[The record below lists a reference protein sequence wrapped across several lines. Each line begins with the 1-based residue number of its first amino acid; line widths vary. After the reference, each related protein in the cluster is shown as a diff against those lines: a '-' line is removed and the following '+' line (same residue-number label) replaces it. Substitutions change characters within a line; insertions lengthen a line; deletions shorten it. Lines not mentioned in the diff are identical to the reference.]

1 MATSMWIERHEVGQA
16 ALSRALDGFAE
27 RMAGDVHM
35 MQHDELPAYGWEMI
49 AESFL
54 DYLGARSTVHADL
67 TDKDARVA
75 CESAATAGVGALALR
90 AGRAGHPH
98 VFIDYTG
105 TGIVYDGSR
114 PPENPDGVAAHVW
127 LDAFF
132 PAFVANASDAFGELF
147 VASAVPLADRES
159 EPDVALVHALMVF
172 VYGIG
177 DDGTDSDAARSARID
192 EIAAAVA
199 DGKDW
204 PSCRAALT
212 TLQAL
217 AAGDRAAFTRALA
230 AQLERH
236 AAAGTPERNPAP
248 RTLLPMDAI
257 ALAAMAVRWQE
268 WPLEVESRYLPI
280 GPVSGFRPPEPRV
293 LAYGRKKHP
302 DAVAALAAG
311 PLVIERPEHPYAR
324 NVEPL
329 LFGKYA
335 ERALA
340 AFRDPDEDP
349 ADVARRLH
357 SLMDDHLSLFLERA
371 ASDPE
376 CRDPQQRG
384 LLHIATEAGAGVLRM
399 LRAEKGAQ
407 LSVTV
412 AGTTRDLPATR
423 HAYPHVQHWLRTLS
437 LSLVTGDREALA
449 ACVTVEPEFLVSG
462 RHFAPTNAYGAAL
475 HDYLRGADPEP
486 AVNTAFEVCFRHERG
501 TYLAPPVHLLSQV
514 VEGDREGFALA
525 LADALEK
532 HRDHYAMGELSEQS
546 EAVLDLNVLALV
558 CHVRR
563 MGWEVPVVSPYV
575 PQGVVTPEALVG

>member
-1 MATSMWIERHEVGQA
+1 MWIERHEVGQA

-27 RMAGDVHM
+27 RIAGDVHM
-35 MQHDELPAYGWEMI
+35 MQHDELPAFGWEMI

-54 DYLGARSTVHADL
+54 DYLGARSTSHADL

-98 VFIDYTG
+98 VFIEYTG

-114 PPENPDGVAAHVW
+114 PPENPDGVAPHVW

-132 PAFVANASDAFGELF
+132 PAFVANESDTFADLF
-147 VASAVPLADRES
+147 VASAVPLAGRES
-159 EPDVALVHALMVF
+159 DPDAALVHALMVF
-172 VYGIG
+172 VYGVG

-212 TLQAL
+212 TLRAL
-217 AAGDRAAFTRALA
+217 AAGDRAAFTSALA
-230 AQLERH
+230 AQLARH

-257 ALAAMAVRWQE
+257 ALAAMAVRWHE
-268 WPLEVESRYLPI
+268 WPLEVESRYLPA
-280 GPVSGFRPPEPRV
+280 GPVSGFKPPEPRV
-293 LAYGRKKHP
+293 LAYGKKKRP

-311 PLVIERPEHPYAR
+311 PLVVERPEHPYAR

-329 LFGKYA
+329 LYAKHA
-335 ERALA
+335 ERDLA
-340 AFRDPDEDP
+340 EFHDPDKSP
-349 ADVARRLH
+349 TSVARWLPH
-357 SLMDDHLSLFLERA
+357 LMDGHVSVFLERA
-371 ASDPE
+371 ASEPE
-376 CRDPQQRG
+376 CHDPHQRE
-384 LLHIATEAGAGVLRM
+384 LLRIATQAGAGALR
-399 LRAEKGAQ
+399 LHRAAKGAQ
-407 LSVTV
+407 LPVTV

-423 HAYPHVQHWLRTLS
+423 DPYSNHARHWLRTVS
-437 LSLVTGDREALA
+437 LALVTGDRDALA
-449 ACVTVEPEFLVSG
+449 ACVTVEPEFLTATD
-462 RHFAPTNAYGAAL
+462 HFGPANAYGAAL

-486 AVNTAFEVCFRHERG
+486 AVNTAFEVSFRHERG
-501 TYLAPPVHLLSQV
+501 AYLAPPVHLLSQL

-532 HRDHYAMGELSEQS
+532 HRDHYAMGELSEKS
-546 EAVLDLNVLALV
+546 EAVLDLDVLALV

-563 MGWEVPVVSPYV
+563 MGWDVPVVSPYI
-575 PQGVVTPEALVG
+575 PAGVVEPKTVVG